1 MSIHRLLAKIKQINQ
16 RVQRD
21 DAEAPIIAAFLIANG
36 VCASKKR
43 YSARLTDTNNYYSIH
58 FKQIE

>member
-21 DAEAPIIAAFLIANG
+21 DEEAPIIATFLITNG
-36 VCASKKR
+36 VCTSKKR
-43 YSARLTDTNNYYSIH
+43 YSARLTGTDNYYSIH
-58 FKQIE
+58 FKWIE